1 MFRST
6 LPFIR
11 KSLIALVAANAALAA
26 SAADSPPASAAS
38 SASAPALGAE
48 LVKTGL
54 YLITGGGSNSLLRL
68 SPAGS
73 VLIDGKLPGNYRALM
88 SQVRKISKLSD
99 LPVRALMVT
108 DHHDHHIGNAEQFA
122 TAGVA
127 LIAQRNVKPHLPA
140 APAAS
145 ASSAKA
151 SAPTVTFDHE
161 YKLRIG
167 GIEVNLYHFGNGPTD
182 SAAVVHFPDLK
193 VVAVGDLVTPDTPL
207 PDFAGG
213 GSLAAWGPVLE
224 QVLKLDFDV
233 VVPSSGPIV
242 GRPELVAFKGKLDAL
257 VSRATVLVKQ
267 GVAKDRLLAQLKT
280 DDLGWRLNLS
290 AEQLD
295 RLYADLSQTR

>member
-1 MFRST
+1 MFRNL

-11 KSLIALVAANAALAA
+11 KSLIALLAAGAAWSA
-26 SAADSPPASAAS
+26 SAADPPASPAAS

-108 DHHDHHIGNAEQFA
+108 DHHDHQIGNATQFA
-122 TAGVA
+122 AAGVV

-140 APAAS
+140 APAAP
-145 ASSAKA
+145 ASSAKPP
-151 SAPTVTFDHE
+151 APTVTFDRE

-167 GIEVNLYHFGNGPTD
+167 GIEVNLYHFGNAPTS

-193 VVAVGDLVTPDTPL
+193 VIAVGDLYTPDTPL

-224 QVLKLDFDV
+224 QVLKLDFDA
-233 VVPSSGPIV
+233 VVPSSGPLV
-242 GRPELVAFKGKLDAL
+242 GRSELVAFKGKLDAL
-257 VSRATVLVKQ
+257 VSRATALVKQ
-267 GVAKDRLLAQLKT
+267 GVARDRLLAQLKT
-280 DDLGWRLNLS
+280 DDLGWRLSVS

-295 RLYADLSQTR
+295 AIYADLSQAR